1 MDRDV
6 KRCMAMK
13 WLEISK
19 TCPCRKG
26 EYCVNGLKCNKKN
39 CFLLKGRKAEKVDV
53 Y

>member
-26 EYCVNGLKCNKKN
+26 KHCVNGLKCNKKN